1 MQSALPRNVFCV
13 HASEEAP
20 QPQKTIPTPRSSQLL
35 RRTENLVAKLFTTF
49 SDVASVFISSFHVA
63 LPPAICLGRP
73 VRECWSHTPTPHLRP
88 QRRSYFIFPRLE
100 EKIASASACWPLDCQ
115 PPDVVFRARRAHRR
129 HACLPSRKQR
139 SLGCHN
145 DTWPPPGACQACP
158 SPQKQRSAQSS
169 LSVAYI
175 PIVQLSYDSTS
186 FAKSS
191 TLTHFN
197 HVGRTPSTMAPRVRQ
212 QLCLAFA
219 SHIPASPERVSRTIT
234 GHAKRPT
241 TVSLICAS
249 NGGSQRCFLTTHHPR
264 TSSSSEPLQYWASS
278 FSTSTLCRWHQR
290 QPCC

>member
-20 QPQKTIPTPRSSQLL
+20 QPQKTIPTPRSSQRL

-63 LPPAICLGRP
+63 LPPAICLACP
-73 VRECWSHTPTPHLRP
+73 VHECWNHTPTPHVRP

-115 PPDVVFRARRAHRR
+115 PPDVVFRARRAHRH

-139 SLGCHN
+139 SHGCHN
-145 DTWPPPGACQACP
+145 DTWPPGPCQACP
-158 SPQKQRSAQSS
+158 SPRKQRSARSS
-169 LSVAYI
+169 FAYI
-175 PIVQLSYDSTS
+175 PNVQLCSDSTS
-186 FAKSS
+186 FAKST

-197 HVGRTPSTMAPRVRQ
+197 HVGRTPSPTAPRVRQ

-219 SHIPASPERVSRTIT
+219 SDIPASPERVSRTIT

-249 NGGSQRCFLTTHHPR
+249 NGGSQRVFSPCIIRVRHLRQNLCSIGQVLFQFHSLPLPPVTTLLLT
-264 TSSSSEPLQYWASS
+264 S
-278 FSTSTLCRWHQR
+278 
-290 QPCC
+290 